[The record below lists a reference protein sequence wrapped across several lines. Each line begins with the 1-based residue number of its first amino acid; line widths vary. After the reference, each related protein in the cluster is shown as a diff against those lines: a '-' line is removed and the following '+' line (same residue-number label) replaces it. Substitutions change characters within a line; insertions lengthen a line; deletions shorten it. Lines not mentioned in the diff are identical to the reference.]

1 MATDNSAD
9 IIPLR
14 KQPQTP
20 AERVSCCPRVGG
32 ILREYRRVRDELL
45 TRLPQ
50 LRNLNT
56 WRLL

>member
-14 KQPQTP
+14 KPQTP

-32 ILREYRRVRDELL
+32 ECAM
-45 TRLPQ
+45 
-50 LRNLNT
+50 NC
-56 WRLL
+56 